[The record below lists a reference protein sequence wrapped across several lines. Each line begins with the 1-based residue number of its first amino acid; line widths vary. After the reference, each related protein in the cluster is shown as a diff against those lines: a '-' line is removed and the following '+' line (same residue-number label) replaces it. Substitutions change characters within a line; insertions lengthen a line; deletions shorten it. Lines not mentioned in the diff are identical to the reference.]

1 MTDASQAEF
10 EESIVEDLALL
21 GVKGDYVTHTS
32 DYFDELHQYCMT
44 MLKEGNAY
52 ADDTIQ
58 EKVRAF
64 PRLEHL

>member
-1 MTDASQAEF
+1 M
-10 EESIVEDLALL
+10 EDLALL

-58 EKVRAF
+58 EKVRAV